1 MDEGRSQTNS
11 HMVNR
16 GRLSLPR
23 LNPVQFQLGCVC
35 ARVDAL
41 QFWAVFLGYFCFFY
55 LFFLSLPLPAPCPF
69 LGGFLFIFPFLVKLL
84 ILAL

>member
-1 MDEGRSQTNS
+1 MDEGRSQANS

-41 QFWAVFLGYFCFFY
+41 QFWAAFLVSS
-55 LFFLSLPLPAPCPF
+55 FLSSF
-69 LGGFLFIFPFLVKLL
+69 LLSM
-84 ILAL
+84 ALGNQL